1 MSLLVMLAVLATV
14 GVLFFGVG
22 SMALGGE
29 FDQRH
34 SHEIMYARVGMQTA
48 ALLLIL
54 LAWIGQG
61 G

>member
-1 MSLLVMLAVLATV
+1 MLAVLATV